1 VTIAIAPRLEQD
13 GAGYRFDLGKARR
26 KMFLLMR
33 LDSGTAD
40 LPVEQN
46 QVVVRIDYLRR
57 GPARNEYT
65 PQVAINRRASKS
77 RITRF
82 SA

>member
-13 GAGYRFDLGKARR
+13 GAGYRFDLGLGRR

-40 LPVEQN
+40 LPEQN

>member
-1 VTIAIAPRLEQD
+1 
-13 GAGYRFDLGKARR
+13 
-26 KMFLLMR
+26 LLMG

-65 PQVAINRRASKS
+65 PQVAINRRASES

>member
-1 VTIAIAPRLEQD
+1 
-13 GAGYRFDLGKARR
+13 
-26 KMFLLMR
+26 MFLLMR

-65 PQVAINRRASKS
+65 PQVAINRRASES
-77 RITRF
+77 RINRL